1 MAKQT
6 DHDFDESDFERLSRI
21 PLDGR
26 TIKNILRVA
35 SLHTKMRERNTKGSG
50 VKMGISDV
58 EAVLRFAVGDPKNED
73 IAQKVEEFYNEP
85 SRRDEF

>member
-6 DHDFDESDFERLSRI
+6 DHDFAESDFESLSRI

-35 SLHTKMRERNTKGSG
+35 SLHTKMRERNTKSSSL
-50 VKMGISDV
+50 KMGISDV
-58 EAVLRFAVGDPKNED
+58 KAVIRFAVGDPKSED
-73 IAQKVEEFYNEP
+73 IAQKVKEFYT
-85 SRRDEF
+85 S